1 MSEPERKPK
10 RLVVAID
17 GPAGSGKSTAAR
29 RLAQRL
35 GYTMLDTGAIYRTV
49 ALLARERGVSWD
61 DETALAAVASG
72 LEVRF
77 AFEGD
82 LNRVFVG
89 TRAGA
94 GEPAAQR
101 EVTADIR
108 APEMNEGASKVSR
121 HPAVRAALLELQ
133 RRLAAAGGVVAEGR
147 DVGSVVFPRAEAKF
161 FLSANPEIRARRRF
175 EELLAA
181 GHPASY
187 EAVLNDQIE
196 RDRRDSTRATAP
208 LCKAEDAMEIDS
220 TALGPEEVV
229 MRMEEIVRR
238 QCPANGIDKPGGAD

>member
-1 MSEPERKPK
+1 MSKPEQEPK

-61 DETALAAVASG
+61 DEAGLAAIAAG
-72 LEVRF
+72 LEVGF

-82 LNRVFVG
+82 LNRVFL
-89 TRAGA
+89 GA
-94 GEPAAQR
+94 GGARR
-101 EVTADIR
+101 EVTTAIR
-108 APEMNEGASKVSR
+108 APDMNEGASKVSR

-147 DVGSVVFPRAEAKF
+147 DVGSVVFPHAGAKF
-161 FLSANPEIRARRRF
+161 FLSASPEVRARRRF
-175 EELLAA
+175 EELRAA
-181 GHPASY
+181 GHDTPY
-187 EAVLNDQIE
+187 EKVLEDQIE

-208 LCKAEDAMEIDS
+208 LRKAEDALEIDS
-220 TALGPEEVV
+220 STLGPDEVV
-229 MRMEEIVRR
+229 ARMEAIVRR
-238 QCPANGIDKPGGAD
+238 RAAANEIDKADEGV

>member
-1 MSEPERKPK
+1 MSEPERKAK

-61 DETALAAVASG
+61 DEAALAGVATG
-72 LEVRF
+72 LEVAF
-77 AFEGD
+77 EFEGD

-89 TRAGA
+89 GPGGR
-94 GEPAAQR
+94 R
-101 EVTADIR
+101 EVTAAIR
-108 APEMNEGASKVSR
+108 TPDMNEGASKVSR

-161 FLSANPEIRARRRF
+161 FLSANPEVRARRRY
-175 EELLAA
+175 EELRAV
-181 GHPASY
+181 GHDADY
-187 EAVLNDQIE
+187 RTVLEDQIE
-196 RDRRDSTRATAP
+196 RDRRDSTREVAP
-208 LCKAEDAMEIDS
+208 LRRADDALEIDS
-220 TALGPEEVV
+220 SALGPDEVV
-229 MRMEEIVRR
+229 ARMEEIVRR
-238 QCPANGIDKPGGAD
+238 AAAANAIDKPQ

>member
-1 MSEPERKPK
+1 MSTPK

-35 GYTMLDTGAIYRTV
+35 GYTMLDTGAIYRAV
-49 ALLARERGVSWD
+49 ALIARERGVSWD
-61 DETALAAVASG
+61 DEAGLAGVAGG

-82 LNRVFVG
+82 VNRVFL
-89 TRAGA
+89 GA
-94 GEPAAQR
+94 R
-101 EVTADIR
+101 EVSAEIR
-108 APEMNEGASKVSR
+108 TPDMNEGASRVSR
-121 HPAVRAALLELQ
+121 HPAVRAALLDLQ

-161 FLSANPEIRARRRF
+161 FLSASPEVRARRRF
-175 EELLAA
+175 DELRAA
-181 GHPASY
+181 GHEVAFA
-187 EAVLNDQIE
+187 EVLQDQVE

-208 LCKAEDAMEIDS
+208 LCQAEDALEIDS
-220 TALGPEEVV
+220 SALGPDEVV
-229 MRMEEIVRR
+229 ARMEAIVRR
-238 QCPANGIDKPGGAD
+238 HCRGE